1 MILLDTSTKLELVLG
16 DAATTEMDWAV
27 TYIDTTDDTS
37 GQANGTS
44 NDTTDVTLVDAPASG
59 NRLIRYVNI
68 YNSDDA
74 EHDVTIKIDDTSN
87 ERMLVKY
94 NLAAGKTLVYD
105 SQSGWYEAFN
115 VAESSGGDLLSTNN
129 LSDVAS
135 AATSR
140 TNLGFTDPILDKA
153 NPGAIGGT
161 TPAAIAGTTGTFSGL
176 LSGGT
181 LNVGATSPTISV
193 IRETVR
199 TAGSTDNASLVSE
212 SGIRA
217 AIEAG
222 GGGTGVSRNRLYLG
236 I

>member
-27 TYIDTTDDTS
+27 TYVDTIDDTT
-37 GQANGTS
+37 GQTDGTS
-44 NDTTDVTLVDAPASG
+44 NDTTDVILVAAPASG
-59 NRLIRYVNI
+59 SRLIRFVNI
-68 YNSDDA
+68 YNADSVA
-74 EHDVTIKIDDTSN
+74 HDVTVKIDDTSN
-87 ERMLVKY
+87 ERILVKY

-105 SQSGWYEAFN
+105 SQSGWYEAFSSAPGVLL
-115 VAESSGGDLLSTNN
+115 VANN
-129 LSDVAS
+129 LSDVESAS
-135 AATSR
+135 TSR